1 MSIIYKK
8 IVSIPYALSWC
19 SLCRF
24 FVRRDGTQSLR
35 IFSHLT
41 SLTYWYF
48 SNFQSTLIRKNKIN
62 ESETKYISLGHHF
75 TSNSKTIIF
84 SIWFTLRSISK
95 TFKCQRP
102 FSFIN
107 MLVRYESK
115 RICALAWLHKN
126 CINQYS
132 LRIRKFL
139 TDSVLM
145 K

>member
-1 MSIIYKK
+1 MIHWIT
-8 IVSIPYALSWC
+8 I
-19 SLCRF
+19 
-24 FVRRDGTQSLR
+24 LR
-35 IFSHLT
+35 
-41 SLTYWYF
+41 
-48 SNFQSTLIRKNKIN
+48 Q
-62 ESETKYISLGHHF
+62 
-75 TSNSKTIIF
+75 
-84 SIWFTLRSISK
+84 ISK
-95 TFKCQRP
+95 PLYVVFDLPQKEVYQRNFSLKFQRS

>member
-1 MSIIYKK
+1 MIHWIT
-8 IVSIPYALSWC
+8 ID
-19 SLCRF
+19 LCNSF
-24 FVRRDGTQSLR
+24 HVLR
-35 IFSHLT
+35 
-41 SLTYWYF
+41 
-48 SNFQSTLIRKNKIN
+48 Q
-62 ESETKYISLGHHF
+62 
-75 TSNSKTIIF
+75 
-84 SIWFTLRSISK
+84 ISK
-95 TFKCQRP
+95 PLYVVFDLPQKEVYQRNFSLKFQRS

-132 LRIRKFL
+132 LRLRKFL

>member
-1 MSIIYKK
+1 MYRMGLHQHIYCLQAISIDAWELFNYKRIGIIK
-8 IVSIPYALSWC
+8 LMN
-19 SLCRF
+19 LCPILKPLYVVF
-24 FVRRDGTQSLR
+24 GSPQK
-35 IFSHLT
+35 
-41 SLTYWYF
+41 
-48 SNFQSTLIRKNKIN
+48 ST
-62 ESETKYISLGHHF
+62 
-75 TSNSKTIIF
+75 
-84 SIWFTLRSISK
+84 SK

-107 MLVRYESK
+107 MLVLYESK